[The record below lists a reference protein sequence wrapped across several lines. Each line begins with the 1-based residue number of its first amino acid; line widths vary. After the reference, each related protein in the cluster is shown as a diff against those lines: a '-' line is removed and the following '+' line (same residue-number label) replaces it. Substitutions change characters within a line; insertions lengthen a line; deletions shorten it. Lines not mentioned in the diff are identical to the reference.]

1 MAVNNM
7 NVNNTNEMI
16 LNENNKRLSKREKI
30 MKNMVKYRYFYI
42 MFLPVLV
49 LLLLFN
55 YLPMAGIRI
64 AFYEW
69 GLFGPVE
76 FVGMENFQTIFK
88 SNMFLRAF
96 FNTLNLSFVNLIL
109 SMICS
114 VGFALLLNEVK
125 AIKFKKLTQTVLYL
139 PHFLSWVVVAS
150 IFTMLLSPQ
159 GGIVNETIKAM
170 GGEPIYFLVSE
181 EWWTPVYLF
190 INRWKETGWSTI
202 IFMTALT
209 AVDQEMYEAASIDGA
224 TRLKQTWY
232 ITIPA
237 IQNTILVVFILN
249 LAKVLNV
256 FESVLVLYNPMVY
269 DVADVI
275 GTYTYRAG
283 LLNADYGTATA
294 VGLFKSIVSLIL
306 VALANYLSKRIKGEG
321 IL

>member
-1 MAVNNM
+1 MEKKLELNG
-7 NVNNTNEMI
+7 NNTLLTSRQKMA
-16 LNENNKRLSKREKI
+16 
-30 MKNMVKYRYFYI
+30 KNIVKYKYFYL
-42 MFLPVLV
+42 MALPVLV

-55 YLPMAGIRI
+55 YYPMLGIRI

-76 FVGMENFQTIFK
+76 FVGFDNFRAVFA
-88 SNMFLRAF
+88 SNMFWRAF
-96 FNTLNLSFVNLIL
+96 NNTLYLSFVNLIL
-109 SMICS
+109 GMAAS
-114 VGFALLLNEVK
+114 VGIALLLNEVK
-125 AIKFKKLTQTVLYL
+125 NIHFKKITQTVLYL

-159 GGIVNETIKAM
+159 SGIINEIIKSF

-181 EWWTPVYLF
+181 EWWTPIYLF

-202 IFMTALT
+202 IFMAALT
-209 AVDQEMYEAASIDGA
+209 SVDQEMYEAAAIDGA

-283 LLNADYGTATA
+283 LLNADYGVATA
-294 VGLFKSIVSLIL
+294 VGLFKSVVSLVL
-306 VALANYLSKRIKGEG
+306 VVIANKMSQKIKGEG

>member
-1 MAVNNM
+1 MEKNL
-7 NVNNTNEMI
+7 E
-16 LNENNKRLSKREKI
+16 LNGSNALLTSRQK
-30 MKNMVKYRYFYI
+30 MVKNIVKYKYFYL
-42 MFLPVLV
+42 MALPVLV

-55 YLPMAGIRI
+55 YYPMLGIRI

-76 FVGMENFQTIFK
+76 FVGFDNFTSVFQ
-88 SNMFLRAF
+88 SNMFWRAF
-96 FNTLNLSFVNLIL
+96 NNTLYLSFVNLIL
-109 SMICS
+109 GMTCS
-114 VGFALLLNEVK
+114 VGIALLLNEVK
-125 AIKFKKLTQTVLYL
+125 NIHFKKITQTVLYL

-159 GGIVNETIKAM
+159 SGIVNEIIKAF

-181 EWWTPVYLF
+181 EWWTPIYFF

-202 IFMTALT
+202 IFMAALT
-209 AVDQEMYEAASIDGA
+209 SVDQEMYEAAAIDGA

-232 ITIPA
+232 ITLPA

-283 LLNADYGTATA
+283 LLNADYGVATA
-294 VGLFKSIVSLIL
+294 VGLFKSVVSLVL
-306 VALANYLSKRIKGEG
+306 VIIANKMSQKIKGEG